1 MEAKINKHTN
11 SLTVDEWGLKLDIN
25 PYRLLTKFMDD
36 EAKLMLQ
43 QMVESKFS
51 SIVGNLVT
59 EYTKYQQLTEQE
71 QQKIDEKEVVI
82 QSIYDY
88 AVFIRQISCLSER
101 FELDMILESSEP
113 FIREAIEW
121 ACRIYRYSTAYGYKD
136 N

>member
-113 FIREAIEW
+113 FIKI
-121 ACRIYRYSTAYGYKD
+121 TNYGNKLY
-136 N
+136 